1 MRPIKSIDR
10 LTSIAVLV
18 TSIAVLALF
27 VSFDAGAQ
35 ELSTLTSADVEH
47 GQRIYRARCARCHG
61 LQGLGGEG
69 PALARPYL
77 RYARD
82 DETLVSV
89 VQDGIPGTG
98 MPPGGWLS
106 DLEARQVAAYV
117 RTLGRGAL
125 AQSPGGDPARGEQ
138 LYRRKGA
145 CATCHGDNGTGN
157 EFGPALT
164 TVGARRSAEFIR
176 ESIVDP
182 ASTLPQGL
190 NGLLAFGFRE
200 YLPVTAVEPAGS
212 EVRGHRI
219 NETSFAILV
228 RDQSGVLHSFHKT
241 ELVELTKQFG
251 QSLMPSYRDLL
262 SDAELNDLV
271 AYLIGLREPIP

>member
-1 MRPIKSIDR
+1 MKLIFR
-10 LTSIAVLV
+10 LTVLV
-18 TSIAVLALF
+18 VSALC
-27 VSFDAGAQ
+27 VSTGTRAQ
-35 ELSTLTSADVEH
+35 ELSTLTTADVEH
-47 GQRIYRARCARCHG
+47 GERIYRARCARCHG

-69 PALARPYL
+69 SALARPYL

-98 MPPGGWLS
+98 MPAGGWLS

-117 RTLGRGAL
+117 RTLGRTAM
-125 AQSPGGDPARGEQ
+125 AQSHEGDPTRGER
-138 LYRRKGA
+138 LYRGKGS
-145 CATCHGDNGTGN
+145 CAACHGDNGTGN
-157 EFGPALT
+157 RFGPGLT

-190 NGLLAFGFRE
+190 TGLLAFGFRE
-200 YLPVTAVEPAGS
+200 YLPVAAVKQAGRS
-212 EVRGHRI
+212 EVRGHRV

-228 RDQSGVLHSFHKT
+228 RDQAGELHSFHKT

-251 QSLMPSYRDLL
+251 QSLMPSYRTLF

-271 AYLIGLREPIP
+271 AYLISLREPIP